1 MSEHDP
7 QFAATVSN
15 ASVAHLDYKIFD
27 CDNHMQDTED
37 CCIRNMPAAFK
48 NDAIHYKINQHGMM
62 EVLLGDEP
70 IAPLTGEVFFDRAVR
85 PGTLIEKLKN
95 LSSGEGLGDYN
106 WDIMR
111 PEYQNRDARLK
122 AMDSQNVEGCLM
134 FPDLSLY
141 LDHPIV
147 ARNPKVQYANV
158 RSYNQ
163 WFHEEWGFAYKER
176 IFGVPIIPLRDLDSA
191 LAELD
196 IVLKQG
202 ARTIGFRPGPVNGR
216 HPTDPYFDRFWARC
230 NEAHITVAIHLAEA
244 GYNEILG
251 PAWGE
256 DPNLMAMRQ
265 SAFQWYAMYGTRPIM
280 DTIAS
285 IIFSNFFEAF
295 PNIMV
300 MSVENG
306 AEWVPQMLKDMDK
319 CRGLA
324 RNGAW
329 LRGRSKERPSEIA
342 RKHLRVTPYP
352 EDNIPKLIDLIGNT
366 DIIVFG
372 SDWPHAEGTT
382 SPGDFIHSIQGLDA
396 ATQKKIM
403 RDQGRRALRLDV

>member
-1 MSEHDP
+1 MSD
-7 QFAATVSN
+7 QDSLYQATISN
-15 ASVAHLDYKIFD
+15 ASVAHLGYKIFD
-27 CDNHMQDTED
+27 CDHHMQDTEE
-37 CCIRNMPAAFK
+37 CCSRNMPAAFK
-48 NDAIHYKINQHGMM
+48 GDAIHYRKNASGMT
-62 EVLLGDEP
+62 EVVLGDTP
-70 IAPLTGEVFFDRAVR
+70 IDQLTGEVFFDRAVR
-85 PGTLIEKLKN
+85 PGTLIEKMKN

-122 AMDSQNVEGCLM
+122 TMDSQNVEGCLM

-141 LDHPIV
+141 IDHPVV

-163 WFHEEWGFAYKER
+163 WFHEEWGYSYKDR

-191 LAELD
+191 LAELE

-202 ARTIGFRPGPVNGR
+202 ARAIGMRPGPVNGR
-216 HPTDPYFDRFWARC
+216 HPTDPYFDSFWARC
-230 NEAHITVAIHLAEA
+230 NEAHITLAIHLTEA
-244 GYNEILG
+244 GYNETFG
-251 PAWGE
+251 PSWGE
-256 DPNLMAMRQ
+256 NPNLMAMRQ
-265 SAFQWYAMYGTRPIM
+265 SAFQWYAMYGARPIM

-319 CRGLA
+319 SRGLA
-324 RNGAW
+324 RNGEW
-329 LRGRSKERPSEIA
+329 LRGRTKERPSEIA
-342 RKHLRVTPYP
+342 RRHLRVTPYP
-352 EDNIPKLIDLIGNT
+352 EDNVPKLLDLIGHT
-366 DIIVFG
+366 DILVFG

-382 SPGDFIHSIQGLDA
+382 SPGDFIRVIEGLDA